1 MTVKQYKK
9 QNNNMNTN
17 MNSRRKIQRGGD
29 TATATSTDTAT
40 SGSIANIDNKQ
51 TELPPHIKRLP
62 YDVKIF
68 SFLCVMGILIRMIFA
83 EPTKDYATATVY
95 GYTCSILALF
105 GLLVSSLGIS
115 YKDQASRG
123 IMGFFNIVLK
133 NAMPIILVVG
143 ILGLLLYQNMYFY
156 KQINEGRVSAEY
168 YSWSVASSCFIL
180 IQVAAAVYYMMDI
193 LAGEKNK
200 TNTTKAGML
209 AAIASELSSLILIL
223 TVMNVGIIGILQVI
237 LKFFSTDG

>member
-95 GYTCSILALF
+95 GL
-105 GLLVSSLGIS
+105 
-115 YKDQASRG
+115 
-123 IMGFFNIVLK
+123 
-133 NAMPIILVVG
+133 
-143 ILGLLLYQNMYFY
+143 
-156 KQINEGRVSAEY
+156 
-168 YSWSVASSCFIL
+168 
-180 IQVAAAVYYMMDI
+180 
-193 LAGEKNK
+193 
-200 TNTTKAGML
+200 
-209 AAIASELSSLILIL
+209 SLIHI
-223 TVMNVGIIGILQVI
+223 
-237 LKFFSTDG
+237 